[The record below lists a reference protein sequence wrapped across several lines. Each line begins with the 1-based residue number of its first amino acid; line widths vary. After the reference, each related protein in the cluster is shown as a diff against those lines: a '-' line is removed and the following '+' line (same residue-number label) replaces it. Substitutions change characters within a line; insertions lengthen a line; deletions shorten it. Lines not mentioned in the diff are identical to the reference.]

1 MSNLFIQRILSILKK
16 YERKILSAVL
26 IIISIFLIAMVVID
40 LIPLLKNVIGNIKDE
55 SAITSDI
62 QEYGAQGVLLL
73 AALQALQVITIIFPS
88 APIQILAGL
97 TYGIFFG
104 LLICLAGYMIGNTIV
119 FVLIRRFGD
128 IFLPFNTVNK
138 KIRKKSR
145 WDLLFS
151 IKSENVEFMAFL
163 LFLIPGIPNGI
174 LPYIF
179 AKSRITLPR
188 YLLAILLAGTPAIL
202 ICTLVGERIAD
213 GDIYTAA
220 IVFGIFV
227 IIALLVLVLRSRII
241 SFIKKKN

>member
-1 MSNLFIQRILSILKK
+1 M
-16 YERKILSAVL
+16 
-26 IIISIFLIAMVVID
+26 
-40 LIPLLKNVIGNIKDE
+40 
-55 SAITSDI
+55 
-62 QEYGAQGVLLL
+62 LL
-73 AALQALQVITIIFPS
+73 ATSKTRAQSHRTYKNTEHRGFCFLLSSRHCRVITIIFPS

-188 YLLAILLAGTPAIL
+188 YLLAILLAGTPTIL

>member
-1 MSNLFIQRILSILKK
+1 
-16 YERKILSAVL
+16 
-26 IIISIFLIAMVVID
+26 
-40 LIPLLKNVIGNIKDE
+40 
-55 SAITSDI
+55 
-62 QEYGAQGVLLL
+62 
-73 AALQALQVITIIFPS
+73 
-88 APIQILAGL
+88 
-97 TYGIFFG
+97 
-104 LLICLAGYMIGNTIV
+104 
-119 FVLIRRFGD
+119 
-128 IFLPFNTVNK
+128 
-138 KIRKKSR
+138 
-145 WDLLFS
+145 
-151 IKSENVEFMAFL
+151 MAFL

-241 SFIKKKN
+241 SFIKKKD